1 MNYQSSGIYTDL
13 YQLAMGQSYFLNG
26 QYQQRVAFDYFYR
39 SIPFNGGYLVF
50 AGLADVLKNIQT
62 LHFAPDEIEFLREK
76 GFQEPFLKH
85 LENFKFKG
93 HIYAVREGDLVFPNA
108 PIVHVEGS
116 MLETQL
122 VETMLLN
129 TLNFQSLIATKAA
142 RIRFVAKDKILSE
155 FGLRRAQGPGGVMA
169 SRASIVGGFDSTSN
183 VYAAKA
189 YGLIPAGTMAHSYIQ
204 MHEDERA
211 AFRDFA
217 NTNPHNCTLLVD
229 TYDTLKSG
237 VPNAIKI
244 AHEMEKRGQR
254 LQAIRLDSGDLS
266 YLARKSREQLD
277 KAGLPYV
284 KIAASNQIDE
294 YVVRS
299 LMQQEAPID
308 IFGIG
313 TTLVTGQ
320 PNAALGGVYKLV
332 MANGKPRIKISE
344 NIKKTTLPGSKQV
357 YRLLDEDGNFKGFD
371 ALSQE
376 NEGFPDRITDPFD
389 DRKSLQTKGITSE
402 ALLQPVMKNGE
413 IVTIEED
420 VEKIKTYSTRR
431 LALLPPEYKRFENA
445 HIYKVGI
452 SDKTQ
457 EIRHALRKKYLSFS
471 SVNTWESQ

>member
-1 MNYQSSGIYTDL
+1 
-13 YQLAMGQSYFLNG
+13 
-26 QYQQRVAFDYFYR
+26 
-39 SIPFNGGYLVF
+39 
-50 AGLADVLKNIQT
+50 
-62 LHFAPDEIEFLREK
+62 
-76 GFQEPFLKH
+76 
-85 LENFKFKG
+85 
-93 HIYAVREGDLVFPNA
+93 VREGDLVFPNA

-266 YLARKSREQLD
+266 YLARKSRE
-277 KAGLPYV
+277 
-284 KIAASNQIDE
+284 
-294 YVVRS
+294 
-299 LMQQEAPID
+299 
-308 IFGIG
+308 
-313 TTLVTGQ
+313 
-320 PNAALGGVYKLV
+320 
-332 MANGKPRIKISE
+332 
-344 NIKKTTLPGSKQV
+344 
-357 YRLLDEDGNFKGFD
+357 
-371 ALSQE
+371 
-376 NEGFPDRITDPFD
+376 
-389 DRKSLQTKGITSE
+389 
-402 ALLQPVMKNGE
+402 
-413 IVTIEED
+413 
-420 VEKIKTYSTRR
+420 
-431 LALLPPEYKRFENA
+431 
-445 HIYKVGI
+445 
-452 SDKTQ
+452 
-457 EIRHALRKKYLSFS
+457 
-471 SVNTWESQ
+471 